1 MMEATMAVED
11 NAVAISLVQL
21 LQRCR
26 FDLSTEKHLQAGVEE
41 ALLNAGFVFER
52 EKHLSVHDIPDFL
65 VAGGVVIE
73 CKMRN
78 KSSKMDVFRQIS
90 RYAEHAEVRSIILAS
105 NMSMGL
111 PSELKGKPLYAAS
124 LSRGWL

>member
-1 MMEATMAVED
+1 MEALAVVEHNTIAVE
-11 NAVAISLVQL
+11 IVQL

-26 FDLSTEKHLQAGVEE
+26 FDLSTEKHLQAGVEQ
-41 ALLNAGFVFER
+41 ALRGAGFDFAR
-52 EKHLSVHDIPDFL
+52 EKRLSSQDIPDFL
-65 VAGGVVIE
+65 VSGGVVIE

-78 KSSKMDVFRQIS
+78 KSSKMEVFRQIS
-90 RYAEHAEVRSIILAS
+90 RYAEHAEVTAIILAS

-111 PSELKGKPLYAAS
+111 PPELNGKPLYSAS

>member
-1 MMEATMAVED
+1 MDATTVVED
-11 NAVAISLVQL
+11 NAVAVSLVLL

-41 ALLNAGFVFER
+41 ALKDAGFEFER
-52 EKHLSVHDIPDFL
+52 EKSLSARDVPDFL

-78 KSSKMDVFRQIS
+78 KSSKMEIFRQIS
-90 RYAEHAEVRSIILAS
+90 RYAEHQDVTAIVLAS
-105 NMSMGL
+105 NMAMGL
-111 PSELKGKPLYAAS
+111 PSELNGKPLYAAS